1 MKHWVR
7 NGLFA
12 SLVLGLVVGC
22 APAAEPPE
30 RAKDKPAAPA
40 PAKEAP
46 KAAAPGEKA
55 AAPAAGAPG
64 FKFVAGRD
72 EIVEKAR
79 QEGKLRALASL
90 DPAGLK
96 LVDAGFKK
104 AYPFIDFYIE
114 EFTGTDSYQRFLLEL
129 QSGTVGDWDVGYVPP
144 EYYSTFEGYMDKYDL
159 LTMAEKGVLNIPP
172 KMVDPSYR
180 NMVTMASQA
189 AGNTINPKLVP
200 AAQRPKTWEDL
211 LKPEWRGKKIVVDVR
226 PSNIAPLVPL
236 WGLDKTVDYA
246 RKLAAQEPIW
256 DRGQTAALTKL
267 AAGDLMMHTFSN
279 YHSAVRVQTKASAAD
294 IQVDLLEPVPIRIS
308 ETMAILKTAKR
319 PHAAMLFLEYMASPE
334 AQKILDDSEIKA
346 SIYGPTGRLQE
357 LTKGKQVS
365 VADYQHFEQM
375 ESYMSKI
382 VEAFGFPKADLGK

>member
-1 MKHWVR
+1 MR
-7 NGLFA
+7 GPISIGLFA
-12 SLVLGLVVGC
+12 SLVVAFVAGC
-22 APAAEPPE
+22 APG
-30 RAKDKPAAPA
+30 AAPSP

-46 KAAAPGEKA
+46 KAAAPADKA
-55 AAPAAGAPG
+55 AAPADKAAAVAAAPG
-64 FKFVAGRD
+64 FKIVASRD
-72 EIVEKAR
+72 EIVEKAK

-96 LVDAGFKK
+96 LVEAGFKK

-129 QSGTVGDWDVGYVPP
+129 QSGTVGDWDVGYAPP
-144 EYYSTFEGYMDKYDL
+144 EYYSTFEGYMDKYDI
-159 LTMAEKGVLNIPP
+159 LTMAEKGILQIPP
-172 KMVDPSYR
+172 KMVDPSFR

-200 AAQRPKTWEDL
+200 PEQRPKTWEDL

-267 AAGDLMMHTFSN
+267 AAGDLLMHTFSN
-279 YHSAVRVQTKASAAD
+279 YHSAIRVQTKASAAD
-294 IQVDLLEPVPIRIS
+294 IQVDLLEPIPLRIS
-308 ETMAILKTAKR
+308 ETQAVLKTAKR
-319 PHAAMLFLEYMASPE
+319 PHAALLFLEYMTSPE

-346 SIYGPTGRLQE
+346 SIYGSGGKLQE
-357 LTKGKQVS
+357 LTRGKQVS
-365 VADYQHFEQM
+365 VADYQHFEKM
-375 ESYMSKI
+375 EGYMQKI
-382 VEAFGFPKADLGK
+382 VEAFGFPKAELGK